1 MLQNPDSI
9 HVVYASDER
18 FAPVLGVS
26 IASLLITGK
35 DIPSF
40 DIMVFD
46 GGLSSDNRQ
55 KIDDLC
61 RQFGRNPPE
70 YLCLDDME
78 DLLGDR
84 IGLDRGSIMQYARLF
99 IGRLPYERVLY
110 LDCDVMLR
118 RSVSALWD
126 VDLRGKTLAAMP
138 DVFSRLYRKGMGL
151 SPEEPVYNDG
161 VMLID
166 LKKWREHNV
175 EQKALDYIHCCST
188 GPLQDDLGVMNAVLS
203 CETLALSPEWNS
215 LTAFYDFT
223 YDEMLYYRKPPA
235 YFSKE
240 EISRAVSNPALVHF
254 TSSFRS
260 VRPWEAG
267 CTHPYAKEYAALR
280 ALTPWADLPL
290 RQPRKG
296 LTSRMVNALPWRLAI
311 HIAAPLQA
319 YGRPLLYLVRER
331 VHKFG

>member
-9 HVVYASDER
+9 HVVYASDEH

-40 DIMVFD
+40 DITVFD

-118 RSVSALWD
+118 RSVSELWSK
-126 VDLRGKTLAAMP
+126 DLEGKTVAAMP
-138 DVFSRLYRKGMGL
+138 DVFSRLYRKGMEL
-151 SPEEPVYNDG
+151 NPEEPIYNDG

-235 YFSKE
+235 YFPKE
-240 EISRAVSNPALVHF
+240 VISHAIQDPALVHF

-267 CTHPYAKEYAALR
+267 CTHPYAKEYEDLR

-290 RQPRKG
+290 RQPHKG
-296 LTSRMVNALPWRLAI
+296 LSSRLMNALPWSLAI

>member
-40 DIMVFD
+40 DITVFD

-118 RSVSALWD
+118 RSVSELWSK
-126 VDLRGKTLAAMP
+126 DLEGKTVATMP
-138 DVFSRLYRKGMGL
+138 DVFSRLYRKGMEL
-151 SPEEPVYNDG
+151 NPEEPIYNDG
-161 VMLID
+161 VMLLD
-166 LKKWREHNV
+166 LEMWREHGI
-175 EQKALDYIHCCST
+175 EEKALAFIRRCGGS
-188 GPLQDDLGVMNAVLS
+188 PLQDDLGVINAVLS
-203 CETLALSPEWNS
+203 REALPLSPEWNS

-267 CTHPYAKEYAALR
+267 CTHPYAKEYEALR

-296 LTSRMVNALPWRLAI
+296 LSSRLMNALPWSLAI

-319 YGRPLLYLVRER
+319 YGRPIYYLLKER